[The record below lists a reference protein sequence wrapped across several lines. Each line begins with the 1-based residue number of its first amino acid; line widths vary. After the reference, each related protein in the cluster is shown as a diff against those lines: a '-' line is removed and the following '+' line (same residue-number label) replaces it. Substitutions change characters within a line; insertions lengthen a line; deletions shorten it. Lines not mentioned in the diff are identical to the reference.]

1 MGKDEF
7 KEDQF
12 DEGLGQVVHPRF
24 SRRSFLAK
32 AGMGSAAVVAAAWG
46 GPSLLAGT
54 EAAASSPS
62 DSPLAYP
69 RNSETLLF
77 GMQTTIPGLD
87 PHKWWNGAVQSGT
100 QNIFETLITLDPYT
114 LKYVP
119 GLSALPVVTNGG
131 TRYTFNLRKGV
142 KFHNG
147 QLLTAEDVKYS
158 FERML
163 NPKFAAQAASLYYLL
178 PIKGLSG
185 YLNDKA
191 NAISGITVPDAS
203 TVVFDLEHPE
213 STMLAMISYLASS
226 IVPKTAAEQMGFNKF
241 NWSPIGTGPFKAQVV
256 NPTEHIRLVRNDS
269 YWQPGIPRFA
279 AVDWT
284 MGISP
289 SLSVLRI
296 ESGSQDLMYE
306 QPSEGVLAGIMA
318 NPRTKNQVVIGPA
331 AENLLVTLSL
341 KVPELR
347 DLRVRQAIAMA
358 INRTRV
364 VQEMHGLARVA
375 DGGMYM
381 PGTPWYQPGIA
392 YQYNPSKAKAL
403 LTEAGYAKGFTIPMW
418 SDEQDIYTIAGQ
430 IIQQDLAAIGVTAQY
445 KPMSY
450 DAFVEFSN
458 PGPPGLLVWAWGM
471 NIQAG
476 SYIVDSAF
484 TTSSITAGCCNYSHY
499 SSSTL
504 DALTLDAHQ
513 TASQTKAISLY
524 KQMDKIVTEQALWV
538 TVCYPYNIELISK
551 RVLNY
556 RNCFYGGGDVGPYFY
571 KLALS

>member
-1 MGKDEF
+1 MTTTLVRSCILNSPGEVSWRRRGW
-7 KEDQF
+7 
-12 DEGLGQVVHPRF
+12 GLQHLRLQPGAALRF
-24 SRRSFLAK
+24 LP
-32 AGMGSAAVVAAAWG
+32 AARAV
-46 GPSLLAGT
+46 
-54 EAAASSPS
+54 ASSPNEN
-62 DSPLAYP
+62 PLSYP
-69 RNSETLLF
+69 RNNDTLSF

-114 LKYVP
+114 LKYIP
-119 GLSALPVVTNGG
+119 GLAAMPVVSNGG

-147 QLLTAEDVKYS
+147 QPLTAEDVKYS

-163 NPKFAAQAASLYYLL
+163 APKFAAQAASLYYLL
-178 PIKGLSG
+178 PINGLTD

-191 NAISGITVPDAS
+191 NSISGITAPDAS
-203 TVVFDLEHPE
+203 TVVFDLAYPE
-213 STMLAMISYLASS
+213 STMLAMVSYLASS
-226 IVPKTAAEQMGFNKF
+226 IVPKAAAEQMGFNKF
-241 NWSPIGTGPFKAQVV
+241 NWNPIGTGPFKAQVL
-256 NPTEHIRLVRNDS
+256 NATEHIVLVRNDS

-279 AVDWT
+279 AVDWK

-318 NPRTKNQVVIGPA
+318 NPRTKNQLVIGPA

-358 INRTRV
+358 INKTRV
-364 VQEMHGLARVA
+364 VQELHGLASVA

-392 YQYNPSKAKAL
+392 YDYNPTKAKEL
-403 LTEAGYAKGFTIPMW
+403 LRDAGYSKGFTIPMW

-430 IIQQDLAAIGVTAQY
+430 IIQQNLSDIGITANY

-458 PGPPGLLVWAWGM
+458 PGPAGLLVWAWGM
-471 NIQAG
+471 NIEAG

-484 TTSSITAGCCNYSHY
+484 TTSSIAAGCCNYSDY
-499 SSSTL
+499 SSNSF
-504 DALTLDAHQ
+504 DNLTLEAHR
-513 TASQTKAISLY
+513 TASQAKAISLY

-571 KLALS
+571 KLALD

>member
-1 MGKDEF
+1 MNKDEF
-7 KEDQF
+7 
-12 DEGLGQVVHPRF
+12 DENEFAESAGQVVHPRL

-32 AGMGSAAVVAAAWG
+32 TGMGSAALAAAAWG
-46 GPSLLAGT
+46 GPSLLSGAR
-54 EAAASSPS
+54 AAASSPS
-62 DSPLAYP
+62 VNPLSYP
-69 RNSETLLF
+69 RNNGTLLF

-100 QNIFETLITLDPYT
+100 NNIFETLITLDPYT
-114 LKYVP
+114 LQYIP
-119 GLSALPVVTNGG
+119 GLSAMPVITNGG

-147 QLLTAEDVKYS
+147 QHLTSADVKYS

-163 NPKFAAQAASLYYLL
+163 APKFAAQAASLYYLL
-178 PIKGLSG
+178 PIKGLAHF
-185 YLNDKA
+185 LNEKA
-191 NAISGITVPDAS
+191 KAISGISTPNAS
-203 TVVFDLEHPE
+203 TVVFDLEYPE

-226 IVPKTAAEQMGFNKF
+226 IVPKAAAEQMGFNKF
-241 NWSPIGTGPFKAQVV
+241 NWNPIGTGPFKAEVL
-256 NPTEHIRLVRNDS
+256 NPTEHIKLVRNDS
-269 YWQPGIPRFA
+269 YWQRGIPRFG
-279 AVDWT
+279 AVDWK

-318 NPRTKNQVVIGPA
+318 NPATKNQLVIGPA
-331 AENLLVTLSL
+331 AENILLTLNL

-358 INRTRV
+358 INKTRV
-364 VQEMHGLARVA
+364 VQELHGLASVA

-392 YQYNPSKAKAL
+392 YEYNPSRAKEL
-403 LTEAGYAKGFTIPMW
+403 LKEAGYSKGFTLPMW
-418 SDEQDIYTIAGQ
+418 SDEQDIFTIAGQ
-430 IIQQDLAAIGVTAQY
+430 VIQQDLSAIGITANY

-458 PGPPGLLVWAWGM
+458 PGPAGLLVWAWGM
-471 NIQAG
+471 NIEAG

-484 TTSSITAGCCNYSHY
+484 TTSSIAAGCCNYSHY
-499 SSSTL
+499 ASSSF
-504 DALTLDAHQ
+504 DALTLAAHR
-513 TASQTKAISLY
+513 TASQAKAISLY
-524 KQMDKIVTEQALWV
+524 KQMDKIVTQQALWV

-556 RNCFYGGGDVGPYFY
+556 RNCFYGGGDVGPYLY